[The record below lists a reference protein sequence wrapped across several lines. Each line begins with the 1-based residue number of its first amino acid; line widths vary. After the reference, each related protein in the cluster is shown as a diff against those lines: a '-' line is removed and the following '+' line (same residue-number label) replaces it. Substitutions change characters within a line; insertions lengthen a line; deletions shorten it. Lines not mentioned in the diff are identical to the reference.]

1 MSRTKLIIAAILF
14 LAVTGFKF
22 LMPDA
27 AGRVRDDLHDILE
40 RDTDF
45 RSSMTALGVK
55 LSGEDGLVYAL
66 GLRQD
71 QTADGQA
78 AEAMAADTEPQEI
91 PQYTYRP
98 LTLNRIRANFTADLG
113 DVPTPTASEAD
124 SQSQA
129 GEAQPVVSTEPEAVT
144 TFLAAQSA
152 FADYAV
158 PANVSYDMPAL
169 DISYI
174 SPVSDMTSSGFGY
187 RVHPLSGEVKF
198 HYGTDF
204 AAWTGTNILCFA
216 DGTVSFVGED
226 TGYGNYLV
234 VSHANGCRTLYAHC
248 SEILVSSGEN
258 VTAGQVI
265 ARVGATGQVTGP
277 HLHFE
282 LMQNDVYLN
291 PEYYVNYLG

>member
-204 AAWTGTNILCFA
+204 AAWTGTDILCFA

>member
-27 AGRVRDDLHDILE
+27 AGRVRDDLQDILE

-71 QTADGQA
+71 QTADAQA
-78 AEAMAADTEPQEI
+78 AEVMAADKETQET

-204 AAWTGTNILCFA
+204 AAWTGTDILCFA